1 MNRIDVYFV
10 VLPGMLLLDLA
21 GAAEAFR
28 IAGNHGG
35 NFVLH
40 FVGPHHEVGSSVGL
54 GINGLQPLP
63 QQLPPNAL
71 LVLSGLTDAAEAQH
85 AKELREAVNWLRT
98 VWNHDG
104 HSSLR
109 LMTICSGAT
118 LAAAAGLLDGKRCT
132 THHTLIERLRA
143 AAPRALV
150 EENRVF
156 VIDGSI
162 ASSAGITT
170 GIDLALELI
179 AREAGPTTALDVART
194 MVVWLRRDST
204 APQLSPFLQYRN
216 HLHPAVHRV
225 QDAIAAD
232 PAKDWSQDELA
243 DVACVSARHLA
254 RLFKTHT
261 GLGPVDFRQKMQLA
275 QIEPLLRRR
284 DVSLERVAEAG
295 GFGSVRD
302 MRRVWLKQRGESL
315 HRAR

>member
-54 GINGLQPLP
+54 GINGLKPLP

-194 MVVWLRRDST
+194 MVVWLRRDSA

>member
-54 GINGLQPLP
+54 GINGLKPLP

-232 PAKDWSQDELA
+232 PARDWSQDELA

>member
-1 MNRIDVYFV
+1 MNRSDVYFV

-28 IAGNHGG
+28 IAGNHGAKYA
-35 NFVLH
+35 LH
-40 FVGPHHEVGSSVGL
+40 FVGPAAEAGTSVGL
-54 GINGLQPLP
+54 GISHIASLP
-63 QQLPPNAL
+63 AQLPAGAL
-71 LVLSGLTDAAEAQH
+71 LVLSGLSDDAEARH
-85 AKELREAVNWLRT
+85 VTEVRDTVRWLQS
-98 VWNHDG
+98 VWHNG
-104 HSSLR
+104 LS
-109 LMTICSGAT
+109 LMTICSGAM
-118 LAAAAGLLDGKRCT
+118 LAAAAGLLDGRRCT
-132 THHTLIERLRA
+132 THHTLIDQLRA
-143 AAPRALV
+143 RAPNALV

-156 VIDGSI
+156 VIDGPI
-162 ASSAGITT
+162 ATSAGITT

-179 AREAGPTTALDVART
+179 AQRAGPTTALEVART
-194 MVVWLRRDST
+194 MVVWLRRDSG

-225 QDAIAAD
+225 QDAIAAN
-232 PAKDWSQDELA
+232 PSRDWSLHELA
-243 DVACVSARHLA
+243 AIACVSARHLA

-284 DVSLERVAEAG
+284 DLSLDRVAEAG

-315 HRAR
+315 CRAGT

>member
-54 GINGLQPLP
+54 GINGLKPLP

>member
-1 MNRIDVYFV
+1 MNRTDVYFV

-35 NFVLH
+35 KYALH
-40 FVGPHHEVGSSVGL
+40 FVGPAPEAGTSVGL
-54 GINGLQPLP
+54 GISHIAPLP
-63 QQLPPNAL
+63 AQLPAGAL
-71 LVLSGLTDAAEAQH
+71 LVLSGLSDGAEARH
-85 AKELREAVNWLRT
+85 VNEVRDTVRWLQSA
-98 VWNHDG
+98 WHNG
-104 HSSLR
+104 LS
-109 LMTICSGAT
+109 LMTICSGAM
-118 LAAAAGLLDGKRCT
+118 LAAAAGLLDGRRCT
-132 THHTLIERLRA
+132 THHTLIDQLRMR
-143 AAPRALV
+143 APNALV

-156 VIDGSI
+156 VIDGPI
-162 ASSAGITT
+162 ATSAGITT

-179 AREAGPTTALDVART
+179 AQRAGPTTALEVART
-194 MVVWLRRDST
+194 MVVWLRRDSG

-225 QDAIAAD
+225 QDAIAAN
-232 PAKDWSQDELA
+232 PSRDWSLDELA
-243 DVACVSARHLA
+243 AVACVSARHLA

-284 DVSLERVAEAG
+284 DLSLDRVAEAG

-315 HRAR
+315 RRVGT

>member
-40 FVGPHHEVGSSVGL
+40 FVGPQHEVGSSVGL
-54 GINGLQPLP
+54 GLNGLKPLP
-63 QQLPPNAL
+63 QHLPPNAL
-71 LVLSGLTDAAEAQH
+71 LVLSGLSDAAEASH
-85 AKELREAVNWLRT
+85 VKEVRDTVTWLRAA
-98 VWNHDG
+98 WNHDRCG
-104 HSSLR
+104 DLR

-118 LAAAAGLLDGKRCT
+118 LAGAAGLLDGRRCT
-132 THHTLIERLRA
+132 THHTLINRLREV
-143 AAPRALV
+143 APRALV

-156 VIDGSI
+156 VIDGAI

-179 AREAGPTTALDVART
+179 AREAGPTTALEVART
-194 MVVWLRRDST
+194 MVVWLRRDSA

-232 PAKDWSQDELA
+232 PARDWSMGELA

-261 GLGPVDFRQKMQLA
+261 GVGPVDFRQKMQLA
-275 QIEPLLRRR
+275 QIEPLLRRPEL
-284 DVSLERVAEAG
+284 SLERVAEAG

-302 MRRVWLKQRGESL
+302 MRRVWQKQRGESL
-315 HRAR
+315 HRAP